1 MKAEPVALL
10 EIFESFQDSAVHA
23 DRGRKKGAWGGLMP
37 FSDQEENTLT
47 SPTPTLPS
55 AKGRSLQLP
64 EIYHVTLQPH
74 IFQCLFPGKQQL
86 TEQGRKINW
95 SFWENVLKIWF
106 FF

>member
-1 MKAEPVALL
+1 
-10 EIFESFQDSAVHA
+10 
-23 DRGRKKGAWGGLMP
+23 MP

-86 TEQGRKINW
+86 TEHTASTSLGLSSSHPHFCLHFTDRKPNSDCILG
-95 SFWENVLKIWF
+95 S
-106 FF
+106 